1 MIGEKSQKIPKNP
14 NEYICIK
21 CNYKTL
27 SKKDYTKH
35 LMTRKHQMIVNDS
48 ENDSKKT
55 PKNAKLY
62 TCECG
67 KEYKYDSGY
76 YRHKKICTYVPEPEP
91 EPEPELELEVKEKT
105 THATQENVMEA
116 MVKQMEKQNN
126 FIEKQGKFIQKL
138 AENVETS
145 QPKVINNYNTTNNF
159 NLNMFLNDTCKNAMN
174 ITDFMESIK
183 LTLADMDNLG
193 KVGYVDAVSKLI
205 VDGLNQLDVSE
216 RPIHCT
222 DAKRNSLY
230 LKNNDE
236 WNKEAADMP
245 NIKKVIKNIT
255 NKNQSKIYDWMDH
268 NPAHKSLGTAK
279 HREYMS
285 IVGEAMG
292 PTTDEEETTKFK
304 SIINRVSSATIIDKQ
319 IPPQNKSDVK
329 DTRIQVTEIK

>member
-1 MIGEKSQKIPKNP
+1 MPNEKMPKNA
-14 NEYICIK
+14 EKFECVLCDFK
-21 CNYKTL
+21 C
-27 SKKDYTKH
+27 SKHSNYTKH
-35 LMTRKHQMIVNDS
+35 LMTRKHL
-48 ENDSKKT
+48 
-55 PKNAKLY
+55 NAKNMMPNAKKK
-62 TCECG
+62 CQIDFNCICG
-67 KEYKYDSGY
+67 KQFKHHSSYS
-76 YRHKKICTYVPEPEP
+76 RHKKTCTYVLESKPEPEP
-91 EPEPELELEVKEKT
+91 EVEPEIKEKNTPT
-105 THATQENVMEA
+105 TENVLEA
-116 MVKQMEKQNN
+116 MMDRMQKQDKV
-126 FIEKQGKFIQKL
+126 IEKL
-138 AENVETS
+138 VENIETS

-245 NIKKVIKNIT
+245 NIKKVIKNVT

-268 NPAHKSLGTAK
+268 NPTHKSLGTAK

-292 PTTDEEETTKFK
+292 PTTDEEESTKFK

-319 IPPQNKSDVK
+319 VPPPPIKSVMN
-329 DTRIQVTEIK
+329 VE

>member
-1 MIGEKSQKIPKNP
+1 MIGEKMLKNA
-14 NEYICIK
+14 EKFTCIK
-21 CNYKTL
+21 CDFKC
-27 SKKDYTKH
+27 SKYSNYTKH

-48 ENDSKKT
+48 ENDSKKI
-55 PKNAKLY
+55 PKNVKLY

-76 YRHKKICTYVPEPEP
+76 YRHKKTCTYVPEPEP
-91 EPEPELELEVKEKT
+91 EVKEKT
-105 THATQENVMEA
+105 LVTQEKTTED
-116 MVKQMEKQNN
+116 KLLEY
-126 FIEKQGKFIQKL
+126 IEKQDKALDKL
-138 AENVETS
+138 VEKLEDVSS
-145 QPKVINNYNTTNNF
+145 QTKVINNYNTTNNF

-183 LTLADMDNLG
+183 LTLADIDNLG
-193 KVGYVDAVSKLI
+193 KVGYVDAVSKVI

>member
-1 MIGEKSQKIPKNP
+1 MLNEKTPKNA
-14 NEYICIK
+14 EKFECVSCDFK
-21 CNYKTL
+21 C
-27 SKKDYTKH
+27 SKQSDYTRH
-35 LMTRKHQMIVNDS
+35 LMTRKHLNA
-48 ENDSKKT
+48 
-55 PKNAKLY
+55 KNAKNITPNAKKICQLDFN
-62 TCECG
+62 CVCG
-67 KEYKYDSGY
+67 KQFKHQSSYS
-76 YRHKKICTYVPEPEP
+76 RHKKTCTYIPEPEP
-91 EPEPELELEVKEKT
+91 EPETVFKPDPEPYIEVKEKT
-105 THATQENVMEA
+105 TPVTQEKVMEA
-116 MVKQMEKQNN
+116 MMEQMQKQGRV
-126 FIEKQGKFIQKL
+126 IEKL
-138 AENVETS
+138 VENIETS
-145 QPKVINNYNTTNNF
+145 QPTKVINNYNTTNNF

-183 LTLADMDNLG
+183 LTIADMDNLG

>member
-1 MIGEKSQKIPKNP
+1 MIVEKTPKNA
-14 NEYICIK
+14 EKFTCIK
-21 CNYKTL
+21 CNFKC
-27 SKKDYTKH
+27 SKQSDYTRH
-35 LMTRKHQMIVNDS
+35 LMTRKHKMIVNDS
-48 ENDSKKT
+48 KNDSEKT
-55 PKNAKLY
+55 PKNVKLY

-76 YRHKKICTYVPEPEP
+76 YRHKKTCAYVHEPEH
-91 EPEPELELEVKEKT
+91 EPELEVKEKT
-105 THATQENVMEA
+105 TPVTQEKVVETMIKHMEN
-116 MVKQMEKQNN
+116 QGR
-126 FIEKQGKFIQKL
+126 FLEKQGMVIDKL
-138 AENVETS
+138 AEKLETS
-145 QPKVINNYNTTNNF
+145 ESTKVINNYNTTNNF

-183 LTLADMDNLG
+183 LTIADMDNLG

-236 WNKEAADMP
+236 WNKEAPDMP
-245 NIKKVIKNIT
+245 NIKKVIKNVT
-255 NKNQSKIYDWMDH
+255 NKNQSKIYDWMDQ
-268 NPAHKSLGTAK
+268 NPTHKSLGTAK

-292 PTTDEEETTKFK
+292 PTTDEEETAKFK

-319 IPPQNKSDVK
+319 VPPPPIKSVMN
-329 DTRIQVTEIK
+329 IE

>member
-1 MIGEKSQKIPKNP
+1 MLNEKTPKNA
-14 NEYICIK
+14 EKFECVSCDFK
-21 CNYKTL
+21 C
-27 SKKDYTKH
+27 SKQSDYTRH
-35 LMTRKHQMIVNDS
+35 LMTRKHLNA
-48 ENDSKKT
+48 
-55 PKNAKLY
+55 KNAKNI
-62 TCECG
+62 TPNAKKKCQIDFNCSCG
-67 KEYKYDSGY
+67 KRFKHQSSYS
-76 YRHKKICTYVPEPEP
+76 RHKKTCTYVHEPEP
-91 EPEPELELEVKEKT
+91 EPQLEVKEKT
-105 THATQENVMEA
+105 KPVTQLDVLET
-116 MVKQMEKQNN
+116 MVKRMETQDEV
-126 FIEKQGKFIQKL
+126 IEKQGKFIQKL
-138 AENVETS
+138 AENIETS

-183 LTLADMDNLG
+183 LTIADMDHLG
-193 KVGYVDAVSKLI
+193 KVGYVDAVSKVI

-236 WNKEAADMP
+236 WNKEAPDMP
-245 NIKKVIKNIT
+245 NIKKVIKNVT

-304 SIINRVSSATIIDKQ
+304 SIINRVSSATVIDKQ
-319 IPPQNKSDVK
+319 APPPTKPDLK
-329 DTRIQVTEIK
+329 DTKIQVTEIK

>member
-1 MIGEKSQKIPKNP
+1 ML
-14 NEYICIK
+14 NE
-21 CNYKTL
+21 KTL
-27 SKKDYTKH
+27 KNAEKFECVSCDFKCSKQSDYTRH
-35 LMTRKHQMIVNDS
+35 LMTRKHLNA
-48 ENDSKKT
+48 
-55 PKNAKLY
+55 KNAKNI
-62 TCECG
+62 TPNAKKKCPIDFNCSCG
-67 KEYKYDSGY
+67 KRFKHQSSYS
-76 YRHKKICTYVPEPEP
+76 RHKKTCTYVFEPEPEP
-91 EPEPELELEVKEKT
+91 EPEPEVKEK
-105 THATQENVMEA
+105 ALVTQEKTTED
-116 MVKQMEKQNN
+116 KLLEY
-126 FIEKQGKFIQKL
+126 IEKQGKVMEKL
-138 AENVETS
+138 TEKLEDVNGQT
-145 QPKVINNYNTTNNF
+145 KVINNYNTTNNF

-193 KVGYVDAVSKLI
+193 KVGYVDAVSKVI

-245 NIKKVIKNIT
+245 NIKKVIKNVT

-292 PTTDEEETTKFK
+292 PTTDEEEITKFK
-304 SIINRVSSATIIDKQ
+304 SIINRVSSATVIDKQ
-319 IPPQNKSDVK
+319 APPQTKSDVK
-329 DTRIQVTEIK
+329 DTKIQVTEIK

>member
-1 MIGEKSQKIPKNP
+1 MIVEKTPKNA
-14 NEYICIK
+14 EKFTCIK
-21 CNYKTL
+21 CNFKC
-27 SKKDYTKH
+27 SKQSDYTRH
-35 LMTRKHQMIVNDS
+35 LMTRKHKMIVNDS
-48 ENDSKKT
+48 KNDSKKT
-55 PKNAKLY
+55 PKNVKLY

-76 YRHKKICTYVPEPEP
+76 YRHKKICTYVHEPEP
-91 EPEPELELEVKEKT
+91 EHEHEPELEVKEKT
-105 THATQENVMEA
+105 TPVTQEKVMET
-116 MVKQMEKQNN
+116 MIKHMENQGR
-126 FIEKQGKFIQKL
+126 FLEKQGMVIDKL
-138 AENVETS
+138 AEKLETS
-145 QPKVINNYNTTNNF
+145 ESTKVINNYNTTNNF

-183 LTLADMDNLG
+183 LTIADMDNLG

-236 WNKEAADMP
+236 WNKEAPDMP
-245 NIKKVIKNIT
+245 NIKKVIKNVT
-255 NKNQSKIYDWMDH
+255 NKNQSKIYDWMDQ
-268 NPAHKSLGTAK
+268 NPTHKSLGTAK

-292 PTTDEEETTKFK
+292 PTTDEEETAKFK

-319 IPPQNKSDVK
+319 VPPPPIKSVMN
-329 DTRIQVTEIK
+329 IE

>member
-1 MIGEKSQKIPKNP
+1 MPNAQKNAEIF
-14 NEYICIK
+14 ICKK
-21 CNYKTL
+21 CDFTCSRQSNYA
-27 SKKDYTKH
+27 KH
-35 LMTRKHQMIVNDS
+35 IMTRKHAILTN
-48 ENDSKKT
+48 T
-55 PKNAKLY
+55 YIKNASIY
-62 TCECG
+62 SCDCG
-67 KEYKYDSGY
+67 KEYKHRQSLNN
-76 YRHKKICTYVPEPEP
+76 HKKICTYVVEPDPET
-91 EPEPELELEVKEKT
+91 EPELKENIPV
-105 THATQENVMEA
+105 TQDKVIET
-116 MVKQMEKQNN
+116 MVKHMQKQDKM
-126 FIEKQGKFIQKL
+126 IDKL
-138 AENVETS
+138 VERLEDANS
-145 QPKVINNYNTTNNF
+145 QTKVINNYNTTNNF

-183 LTLADMDNLG
+183 LTIADMDNLG
-193 KVGYVDAVSKLI
+193 KVGYVDAVSKVI
-205 VDGLNQLDVSE
+205 VDGLNQLDIGE

-292 PTTDEEETTKFK
+292 PTTDEEESTKFK

-319 IPPQNKSDVK
+319 APPPPIKSVMN
-329 DTRIQVTEIK
+329 VE

>member
-1 MIGEKSQKIPKNP
+1 MIGEKMPKNA
-14 NEYICIK
+14 EKFTCIK
-21 CNYKTL
+21 CNFKC
-27 SKKDYTKH
+27 SKYSNYTKH

-48 ENDSKKT
+48 ENDSKKI
-55 PKNAKLY
+55 PKNVKLY

-76 YRHKKICTYVPEPEP
+76 YRHKKTCTYVP

-116 MVKQMEKQNN
+116 MVKQMEKQND
-126 FIEKQGKFIQKL
+126 FIEKQGKFIQTL
-138 AENVETS
+138 AENIETS

-183 LTLADMDNLG
+183 LTLADMDHLG
-193 KVGYVDAVSKLI
+193 KVGYVDAVSKVI

-245 NIKKVIKNIT
+245 NIKKVIKNVT
-255 NKNQSKIYDWMDH
+255 NKNQSKIYDWMDN
-268 NPAHKSLGTAK
+268 NPSHKSLGTAK

-304 SIINRVSSATIIDKQ
+304 SIINKVSSATTIDKNMQ
-319 IPPQNKSDVK
+319 STNKLDDK
-329 DTRIQVTEIK
+329 DAKACLIDIK

>member
-1 MIGEKSQKIPKNP
+1 MIVEKTPKNA
-14 NEYICIK
+14 EKFTCIK
-21 CNYKTL
+21 CNFKC
-27 SKKDYTKH
+27 SKQSDYTRH
-35 LMTRKHQMIVNDS
+35 LMTRKHKMIVNDS
-48 ENDSKKT
+48 KNDSKKT
-55 PKNAKLY
+55 PKNVKLY

-76 YRHKKICTYVPEPEP
+76 YRHKKICTYVHEPEH
-91 EPEPELELEVKEKT
+91 EPELEVKEKMT
-105 THATQENVMEA
+105 PVTQGKVMET
-116 MVKQMEKQNN
+116 MIKHMENQGR
-126 FIEKQGKFIQKL
+126 FLEKQGMVIDKL
-138 AENVETS
+138 AEKLETS
-145 QPKVINNYNTTNNF
+145 ESTKVINNYNTTNNF

-183 LTLADMDNLG
+183 LTIADMDNLG

-236 WNKEAADMP
+236 WNKEAPDMP
-245 NIKKVIKNIT
+245 NIKKVIKNVT
-255 NKNQSKIYDWMDH
+255 NKNQSKIYDWMDQ
-268 NPAHKSLGTAK
+268 NPTHKSLGTAK

-292 PTTDEEETTKFK
+292 PTTDEEETAKVK

-319 IPPQNKSDVK
+319 VPPPPIKSVMN
-329 DTRIQVTEIK
+329 IE

>member
-1 MIGEKSQKIPKNP
+1 ML
-14 NEYICIK
+14 NE
-21 CNYKTL
+21 KTL
-27 SKKDYTKH
+27 KNAEKFECVSCDFKCSKQSDYTRH
-35 LMTRKHQMIVNDS
+35 LMTRKHLNA
-48 ENDSKKT
+48 
-55 PKNAKLY
+55 KNAKNI
-62 TCECG
+62 TPNAKKKCPIDFNCSCG
-67 KEYKYDSGY
+67 KRFKHQSSYS
-76 YRHKKICTYVPEPEP
+76 RHKKTCTYVFEPEPEP
-91 EPEPELELEVKEKT
+91 EPEPEVKEK
-105 THATQENVMEA
+105 ALVTQEKTTED
-116 MVKQMEKQNN
+116 KLLEY
-126 FIEKQGKFIQKL
+126 IEKQGKVMEKL
-138 AENVETS
+138 TEKLEDVNGQT
-145 QPKVINNYNTTNNF
+145 KVINNYNTTNNF

-193 KVGYVDAVSKLI
+193 KVGYVDAVSKVI

-245 NIKKVIKNIT
+245 NIKKVIKNVT

-292 PTTDEEETTKFK
+292 PTTDEEEITKFK
-304 SIINRVSSATIIDKQ
+304 SIINRVSSATVIDKQ
-319 IPPQNKSDVK
+319 APPQTKPDLK
-329 DTRIQVTEIK
+329 DTKIQVTEIK